1 MSVKVFKGVEG
12 EGKTNAER
20 TASYFRN
27 LRERSD
33 EFFLRVNHAQQKR
46 RQSEASR
53 VMMLAL
59 AMQISNQQNEK
70 NEERKTL
77 MMDFGVFLQDI
88 KDTFNDIF
96 NDLFEDLDKQAELE
110 RQKQIK
116 KDVEELRK
124 RTDVDYKTVIEKLG
138 ISEDSKGL
146 RNIALFDK
154 TASLALQDGV
164 IDKAEM
170 ANLLKI
176 YLTLSNEEVLALKT
190 SKSELAVVM
199 IEELDSN
206 VKIKAK
212 RLQHLKLEQDDKLEN
227 KKSKKNT
234 LKPH

>member
-12 EGKTNAER
+12 EGKTVAER

-33 EFFLRVNHAQQKR
+33 EFYQKVNYAQQKR
-46 RQSEASR
+46 RESDSSR
-53 VMMLAL
+53 AMLLAL
-59 AMQISNQQNEK
+59 AMQISSQQNEK
-70 NEERKTL
+70 NEEKKTL
-77 MMDFGVFLQDI
+77 MIDFGMFLQDI
-88 KDTFNDIF
+88 KDTFNELF
-96 NDLFEDLDKQAELE
+96 NDLFDDLDNRSELE
-110 RQKQIK
+110 KQKQIK
-116 KDVEELRK
+116 KDVEELKRK
-124 RTDVDYKTVIEKLG
+124 TDVDYKTVIEKLG
-138 ISEDSKGL
+138 ISEESNGL
-146 RNIALFDK
+146 KNIALFDK

-164 IDKAEM
+164 INKSEM

-206 VKIKAK
+206 PKIKVK
-212 RLQHLKLEQDDKLEN
+212 RLQHLKLEEDNKLEN
-227 KKSKKNT
+227 KKPKRS